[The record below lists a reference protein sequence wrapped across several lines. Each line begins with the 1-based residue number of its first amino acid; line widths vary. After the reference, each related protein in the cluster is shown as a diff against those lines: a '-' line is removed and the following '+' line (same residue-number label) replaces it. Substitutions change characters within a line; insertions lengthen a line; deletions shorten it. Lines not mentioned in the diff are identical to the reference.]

1 MANELIDEA
10 TDILRKWL
18 ANEEI
23 IDRTIDD
30 DFTLM
35 DIRKRAADFI
45 STAGRDTSSVVMPP
59 PQVNLEAMHAQL
71 IREVGVFV
79 GVFVDVFRQPSQ
91 WCYVLRRASSSE
103 MLMYN
108 DRVPTLAGN
117 FSSYTDALAAGIKA
131 AIEYNKD
138 LIH

>member
-1 MANELIDEA
+1 MTNELINEA

-45 STAGRDTSSVVMPP
+45 ATAGRDTSSVVMPP
-59 PQVNLEAMHAQL
+59 PQVNLESMHAQL
-71 IREVGVFV
+71 IREV

-91 WCYVLRRASSSE
+91 WCYVLRSASSSE

-108 DRVPTLAGN
+108 DRVPTLAGK
-117 FSSYTDALAAGIKA
+117 FGSYSDALAAGIKA
-131 AIEYNKD
+131 ATEYDKD